1 MPSMMSPLALPL
13 CLGGLGIT
21 NPSAD
26 TTAHHDASKK
36 ITASLKALIVEQS
49 HQYTN
54 TMKAEQLRIKQESAK
69 DKKHQQSQV
78 AADLKDKLTTK
89 MQRAMNLSS
98 QKGSSSWLSTLP
110 ITEHGLHTL
119 PQI

>member
-1 MPSMMSPLALPL
+1 M
-13 CLGGLGIT
+13 
-21 NPSAD
+21 
-26 TTAHHDASKK
+26 
-36 ITASLKALIVEQS
+36 EQS

-89 MQRAMNLSS
+89 MQRAMNLS
-98 QKGSSSWLSTLP
+98 T
-110 ITEHGLHTL
+110 
-119 PQI
+119 